1 MYHREKIRQ
10 RDGRQTV
17 VKGWEERSFNFKYS
31 CERWYMS
38 KHLKEVR
45 KRVWI
50 YLKSILS
57 SRNSRGNDSEMYLLG
72 SKTANW
78 LVWLKPSKQAINKR
92 WAQKDNLAP
101 EHVQSSQ
108 ITVNIW
114 FSLWAKWEVHEK
126 FEVEDWRDPA
136 CPLKGLIWLLNW
148 WQEEQEY

>member
-1 MYHREKIRQ
+1 MR
-10 RDGRQTV
+10 
-17 VKGWEERSFNFKYS
+17 
-31 CERWYMS
+31 

-45 KRVWI
+45 ERGMNISEEYSQQQKQQRQWLWNVPI
-50 YLKSILS
+50 GFK
-57 SRNSRGNDSEMYLLG
+57 NSKLAGMTE
-72 SKTANW
+72 A
-78 LVWLKPSKQAINKR
+78 KQARAINKR

-136 CPLKGLIWLLNW
+136 CPLKGFIWLLNW